1 MNEDRILIIDKEPEG
16 EGGVIDIARQRRAIP
31 NPKKDRDVRLQRES
45 VCVKKK
51 KGWTGMD
58 QVK

>member
-1 MNEDRILIIDKEPEG
+1 MRGRIDRYSQAKKG
-16 EGGVIDIARQRRAIP
+16 RAIP
-31 NPKKDRDVRLQRES
+31 NPKKDRDVRLKRK
-45 VCVKKK
+45 CVKKKRK